1 MSSQDDLDDLE
12 WEEWRPDDISFRH
25 HMIAG
30 SFAGLVEHLSI
41 FPIDTLKTHMQ
52 CERCVHGKAKPV
64 DALTCASNLIR
75 EKGILRLWRGV
86 SATFTGCVPG
96 ACSCIGFIRPNSSV

>member
-1 MSSQDDLDDLE
+1 
-12 WEEWRPDDISFRH
+12 
-25 HMIAG
+25 
-30 SFAGLVEHLSI
+30 
-41 FPIDTLKTHMQ
+41 MQ

-96 ACSCIGFIRPNSSV
+96 ACSCIGFIRSNSFVCLTWWSSARCVLQYFRVHEDDDGG